1 MRVDNKTIWKEFTK
15 GIIRENPTFVQVL
28 GMCPTLATTTNAI
41 NGFGMGVATFIVL
54 VLSNVVISSIRKVVP
69 NRIRIPIFIVVIAS
83 FVTVIDMLMHAFTY
97 ELWKTLALYV
107 PLIVV
112 NCIIMGR
119 AEAFASKNTVK
130 RSFIDGLGMGVG
142 FTTALTLLGATRELL
157 GSGTIFGITIWG
169 NALNIFV
176 MILPPGGFLMMGL
189 LLGMFNAIGQT
200 KKKA

>member
-97 ELWKTLALYV
+97 ELWETLALYV

>member
-1 MRVDNKTIWKEFTK
+1 
-15 GIIRENPTFVQVL
+15 
-28 GMCPTLATTTNAI
+28 MCPTLATTTNAI